1 MKITR
6 LITTL
11 IIFIILLSGCDSS
24 GKDKKKDSAQTKEF
38 RIVPTTVA
46 LTMTLDKLD
55 LPIVG
60 KPTSYKKLP
69 ERYKNVPEVGQPM
82 EPSVEAVKKV
92 NPTHVLSVS
101 TIKDEMKP
109 FYKQLNMKGYFY
121 DYDSLNGMEKSI
133 TELGKQFNREKKAK
147 ELIDHLNTVKA
158 NIESKVAK
166 EKKHPKVLILMGIP
180 GSYLVAT
187 DQSYIGDLVKIA
199 GGENVIQDHSKQYI
213 SSNTEHLV
221 NVNPDIILRLPHGM
235 PDEVKKNVPE
245 RI

>member
-1 MKITR
+1 MRKTR
-6 LITTL
+6 
-11 IIFIILLSGCDSS
+11 IIFTIILFIVLLSGCEADDSN
-24 GKDKKKDSAQTKEF
+24 KKKDKAESKDI

-69 ERYKNVPEVGQPM
+69 DRYKNVPEVGQPM

-121 DYDSLNGMEKSI
+121 DYDSLDGMEKSI

-147 ELIDHLNTVKA
+147 ELNHHLNSVKE

-166 EKKHPKVLILMGIP
+166 QKKHPKVLILMGIP

-187 DQSYIGDLVKIA
+187 DKSYIGDLVKIA

-213 SSNTEHLV
+213 LSLIH
-221 NVNPDIILRLPHGM
+221 I
-235 PDEVKKNVPE
+235 
-245 RI
+245 

>member
-1 MKITR
+1 MKPSHHTKTYVILGSLILLALLVLIATYFVNRKSESKMKITR

-82 EPSVEAVKKV
+82 EPSVEAVKK
-92 NPTHVLSVS
+92 
-101 TIKDEMKP
+101 
-109 FYKQLNMKGYFY
+109 
-121 DYDSLNGMEKSI
+121 
-133 TELGKQFNREKKAK
+133 
-147 ELIDHLNTVKA
+147 
-158 NIESKVAK
+158 
-166 EKKHPKVLILMGIP
+166 
-180 GSYLVAT
+180 
-187 DQSYIGDLVKIA
+187 
-199 GGENVIQDHSKQYI
+199 
-213 SSNTEHLV
+213 
-221 NVNPDIILRLPHGM
+221 
-235 PDEVKKNVPE
+235 
-245 RI
+245 

>member
-82 EPSVEAVKKV
+82 EPSVEAVKK
-92 NPTHVLSVS
+92 
-101 TIKDEMKP
+101 
-109 FYKQLNMKGYFY
+109 
-121 DYDSLNGMEKSI
+121 
-133 TELGKQFNREKKAK
+133 
-147 ELIDHLNTVKA
+147 
-158 NIESKVAK
+158 
-166 EKKHPKVLILMGIP
+166 
-180 GSYLVAT
+180 
-187 DQSYIGDLVKIA
+187 
-199 GGENVIQDHSKQYI
+199 
-213 SSNTEHLV
+213 
-221 NVNPDIILRLPHGM
+221 
-235 PDEVKKNVPE
+235 
-245 RI
+245 